1 MNKFSIRVLK
11 KLNVL
16 KYLNTIGSV
25 SLNDTKFKIPVT
37 EEVGFSNLFMSE
49 PWMIDL
55 LKIVLPI
62 GNKSFVD
69 VGINVGQ
76 TLLKLKSVSPE
87 INYVGFEPNPVC
99 SNYTVKLIKK
109 NNIINTTVVPCGISD
124 KTEMGVLNFYTQT
137 TDDTS
142 ASMIA
147 DFRPDNKTFK
157 KEFIPLFD
165 IKTLQQK
172 IDLDSISV
180 LKIDVEGAEL
190 EVINSFKELISSKN
204 PIILIEILPAYTKS
218 NSQRVNR
225 QNEIQNVLKELEYS
239 IFRVIK
245 QNEILIDITEIL
257 EIGIHEDLNCSE
269 YVMVPKTKKEAFTT
283 SCDQKLQRV

>member
-147 DFRPDNKTFK
+147 DFRPDQKTFK